1 MSASDKSRQYSKSIL
16 FGGVAACALAA
27 AAPSSAQDATSPGL
41 AKPSGNTVT
50 EVIVTAQKQS
60 QRLQDVPI
68 VVTVLSQQKLQDAQ
82 VKSVSDLTL
91 LTPGLNVTTNGNEST
106 TIARIRG
113 VGNVSD
119 NPGLEDAVGLYID
132 GVYRPRN
139 GVGFNDLG
147 ELSDIEILK
156 GPQGTLFG
164 KNTIAGVIQIT
175 TARPS
180 FNYGFQAE
188 GTVQNYGGYG
198 GSLSVTGP
206 IFADVLA
213 GRLYLADR
221 ERDGFVP
228 VVQRGTSNIPSQ
240 NDEHVYTA
248 RGQLLFTPSPVF
260 DVNVIADYSHRN
272 DHCCVAIDYYNGQGA
287 TVGGAFEPGPA
298 AIINSVFPG
307 SIPNPVSPQNF
318 TAYLNRTLTE
328 AVVDEGVSAQANWTT
343 PWFNNAKLTS
353 ITAFR
358 RNSDKYGGDTDDTL
372 ADIVNSTPSN
382 NYTRF
387 KQFSEELQYA
397 GHSARLDW
405 QVGGF
410 FSHEVLDS
418 GTQTQFGTQ
427 LGAYVAALSTL
438 PAAGFA
444 AGEGD
449 IDKYHQVEQGEAIYT
464 QDTFHVTDKLLL
476 TGGLRYTWEHKDLNT
491 SFTNNDTTNL
501 CANVLQLVT
510 GSPTPL
516 PFSAYVNF
524 PKSALGTP
532 CLINPAFAAL
542 GSTRQTLNEHAL
554 TGTAKV
560 QYKFTPDAMAYA
572 SYSRGNLVG
581 GFNLAEVTKPFGAGG
596 APNTSLAPQTD
607 TSFPDEKVDA
617 YEIGAKT
624 TILDRRVSLN
634 GALFYQKYY
643 DHQLNAFTGT
653 QFVEFTIP
661 SAIAEGVELETQIAV
676 ATGVRLNAGV
686 TYADTYYPNNAENK
700 AALQAPGS
708 NLYLLPG
715 KRLTYAPLWSAVV
728 GADYEHALFDKLV
741 GTASVDMKYSSSY
754 NVGSDEDPIKNQ
766 PGFFLVG
773 ASVGIATADKRVAL
787 QIWSTNIFNQFYK
800 QTAFDG
806 VIQTNSSPPAANP
819 GLNSYYYF
827 PGQPRFFGAT
837 IRFKY

>member
-1 MSASDKSRQYSKSIL
+1 MSAFETSRLYSKIIL
-16 FGGVAACALAA
+16 MAGVAGSALGLAA
-27 AAPSSAQDATSPGL
+27 VSHAQDATVPGP
-41 AKPSGNTVT
+41 ARPSGNTVT

-68 VVTVLSQQKLQDAQ
+68 VVTVLNQQKLQNAQ

-147 ELSDIEILK
+147 ELSDVEILK

-180 FNYGFQAE
+180 FTFGAQAE

-206 IFADVLA
+206 IVEDKLA

-221 ERDGFVP
+221 ERDGFVN
-228 VVQRGTSNIPSQ
+228 VVQRGTNIPNQ
-240 NDEHVYTA
+240 NDEHVYTL

-260 DVNVIADYSHRN
+260 DVNIIGDYSHRN
-272 DHCCVAIDYYNGQGA
+272 DHCCIALDYYNGQGF
-287 TVGGAFEPGPA
+287 TEGGVFTPGPA
-298 AIINSVFPG
+298 FIINSVFPG
-307 SIPNPVSPQNF
+307 SIPNPVDPQNF

-343 PWFNNAKLTS
+343 PWLNNAKLTS
-353 ITAFR
+353 ITAYR
-358 RNSDKYGGDTDDTL
+358 NNSDKYGGDTDSTL
-372 ADIVNSTPSN
+372 ADIVNGSPSDN
-382 NYTRF
+382 FTKF
-387 KQFSEELQYA
+387 EQFSQELQYA
-397 GHSARLDW
+397 GHTSRLDW

-410 FSHEVLDS
+410 LSHEVLDS
-418 GTQTQFGTQ
+418 GIKTSFGTQ
-427 LGAYVAALSTL
+427 LGDYIAALSPL
-438 PAAGFA
+438 PASFFP
-444 AGEGD
+444 AGEGA
-449 IDKYHQVEQGEAIYT
+449 IDRFHQVEQGEAIYT
-464 QDTFHVTDKLLL
+464 QDTFHVTDKLLI
-476 TGGLRYTWEHKDLNT
+476 TGGLRYTWEHKDLDT
-491 SFTNNDTTNL
+491 TYNNDDTVGL
-501 CANVLQLVT
+501 CALLV
-510 GSPTPL
+510 GPP
-516 PFSAYVNF
+516 SASYIND
-524 PKSALGTP
+524 PKSVYGTP
-532 CLINPAFAAL
+532 CLINPAFKAL
-542 GSTRQTLNEHAL
+542 GSTHQSLSERAL

-581 GFNLAEVTKPFGAGG
+581 GFNLAEVTQPLPGGG
-596 APNTSLAPQTD
+596 APNTSLLPQID
-607 TSFPDEKVDA
+607 TSFPAENVDA

-624 TILDRRVSLN
+624 EILDRRVSLN

-643 DHQLNAFTGT
+643 NHQLNAFTGT

-661 SAIAEGVELETQIAV
+661 SAIAEGVELETEIAV
-676 ATGVRLNAGV
+676 ATGIRLNGGV
-686 TYADTYYPNNAENK
+686 TYADTYYPNNTENR
-700 AALQAPGS
+700 AALQGVGS

-728 GADYEHALFDKLV
+728 GADFEHKIFDKLV

-773 ASVGIATADKRVAL
+773 ASVGIATADKRIAL
-787 QIWSTNIFNQFYK
+787 SVWSTNIFNQFYK

-806 VIQTNSSPPAANP
+806 VIQTLSSPPAANP
-819 GLNSYYYF
+819 GGNNYYYF

-837 IRFKY
+837 LRFKY

>member
-1 MSASDKSRQYSKSIL
+1 MSAFEKSRLDSKTML
-16 FGGVAACALAA
+16 LVGVAACALGAS
-27 AAPSSAQDATSPGL
+27 APALAQSATEPGL
-41 AKPSGNTVT
+41 ARPSGNTVT

-68 VVTVLSQQKLQDAQ
+68 VVTVLNQQKLQDAQ

-164 KNTIAGVIQIT
+164 KNTIAGVIQVT

-180 FNYGFQAE
+180 FTFGAQAE

-206 IFADVLA
+206 IVADKLA

-221 ERDGFVP
+221 ERDGFVD
-228 VVQRGTSNIPSQ
+228 VVQRGGTNIPNQ

-272 DHCCVAIDYYNGQGA
+272 DHCCIALDYYNGQGA
-287 TVGGAFEPGPA
+287 TVGGKFEPGPA
-298 AIINSVFPG
+298 AIINTIFPG
-307 SIPNPVSPQNF
+307 SVPNPVSPQNF

-343 PWFNNAKLTS
+343 PWLNNAKLTS
-353 ITAFR
+353 ITAYR
-358 RNSDKYGGDTDDTL
+358 NNSDKYGGDTDATL
-372 ADIVNSTPSN
+372 ADIVNSVPSTS
-382 NYTRF
+382 YTRF
-387 KQFSEELQYA
+387 KQFSQELQYA
-397 GHSARLDW
+397 GHTSRLDW

-410 FSHEVLDS
+410 LSHEVLDS
-418 GTQTQFGTQ
+418 GTETVFGTQ
-427 LGAYVAALSTL
+427 LGAFIAAQSTL
-438 PAAGFA
+438 PAAGFQ
-444 AGEGD
+444 AGEGA
-449 IDKYHQVEQGEAIYT
+449 IDRYHQVEQGEALYT
-464 QDTFHVTDKLLL
+464 QDTFHVTDKLLI
-476 TGGLRYTWEHKDLNT
+476 TGGLRYTWEHKDLTTNFSNT
-491 SFTNNDTTNL
+491 DTTNL
-501 CANVLQLVT
+501 CAGVLQLVT

-516 PFSAYVNF
+516 PYSAYVNF
-524 PKSALGTP
+524 PKSALGIP

-542 GSTRQTLNEHAL
+542 GTTHQSLSERAL

-581 GFNLAEVTKPFGAGG
+581 GFNLAEVTLPFGPGG
-596 APNTSLAPQTD
+596 APNTSLGPQTN
-607 TSFPDEKVDA
+607 TSFPDENVDA

-624 TILDRRVSLN
+624 AILDRRVSLN

-643 DHQLNAFTGT
+643 NHQLNAFTGT

-676 ATGVRLNAGV
+676 ATGIRLNGGV
-686 TYADTYYPNNAENK
+686 TYADTYYPNNSENR
-700 AALQAPGS
+700 AALQSPGS

-728 GADYEHALFDKLV
+728 GADFEHELFNKLV

-773 ASVGIATADKRVAL
+773 ASIGIATADKRVAL

-800 QTAFDG
+800 QTAFNG
-806 VIQTNSSPPAANP
+806 VIQTLANPPASNP
-819 GLNSYYYF
+819 ALNNYYYF

-837 IRFKY
+837 VRFKY

>member
-1 MSASDKSRQYSKSIL
+1 MSAYGKSCLYSKSVW
-16 FGGVAACALAA
+16 FAGVAACGLTA
-27 AAPSSAQDATSPGL
+27 AAPSLAQDTGGPGL

-68 VVTVLSQQKLQDAQ
+68 VVTVLNQQKLQDAH

-164 KNTIAGVIQIT
+164 KNTIAGVIQVT

-206 IFADVLA
+206 IIADVLA

-228 VVQRGTSNIPSQ
+228 VVQAATTHIPAQ

-272 DHCCVAIDYYNGQGA
+272 DHCCIAIDYYNGQGA
-287 TVGGAFEPGPA
+287 TVNGAFEPGPA

-307 SIPNPVSPQNF
+307 SIPNPVNPQNF

-343 PWFNNAKLTS
+343 PWLNNAKLTS

-358 RNSDKYGGDTDDTL
+358 KNSDKYGGDTDDTL
-372 ADIVNSTPSN
+372 ADIVDSTPSN

-387 KQFSEELQYA
+387 KQFSQELQYA
-397 GHSARLDW
+397 GHTSRLDW

-410 FSHEVLDS
+410 LSHEVLDS
-418 GTQTQFGTQ
+418 GIETQFGTE

-438 PAAGFA
+438 PAAGFQ
-444 AGEGD
+444 AGEGAV
-449 IDKYHQVEQGEAIYT
+449 DKFHQVEQGEAIYT
-464 QDTFHVTDKLLL
+464 QDTFHVTDKLLV
-476 TGGLRYTWEHKDLNT
+476 TGGLRYTWEHKDLTTRFSNT
-491 SFTNNDTTNL
+491 DTTNL
-501 CANVLQLVT
+501 CANVLQEVA

-516 PFSAYVNF
+516 PYSAYINF

-542 GSTRQTLNEHAL
+542 GSTYQSLNERAL

-560 QYKFTPDAMAYA
+560 QYKFTHDAMAYA

-581 GFNLAEVTKPFGAGG
+581 GFNLAEVTQPYGPGG
-596 APNTSLAPQTD
+596 APNTSLEPQTN
-607 TSFPDEKVDA
+607 TSFPDENVDA
-617 YEIGAKT
+617 YEVGAKT
-624 TILDRRVSLN
+624 EILDRRVSLN

-643 DHQLNAFTGT
+643 NHQLNAFTGT

-661 SAIAEGVELETQIAV
+661 SAIAEGVELETEIAV
-676 ATGVRLNAGV
+676 ATGIRLNGGV
-686 TYADTYYPNNAENK
+686 TYADTYYPNNAENR
-700 AALQAPGS
+700 AALEAPGS

-728 GADYEHALFDKLV
+728 GADFEHKIFDKLV

-787 QIWSTNIFNQFYK
+787 QIWSTNLFNQFYK

-806 VIQTNSSPPAANP
+806 VIQTNGNPPASQP
-819 GLNSYYYF
+819 GLNNYYYF